1 MKLISQTSI
10 NNDVSIHYLDSHPD
24 SDFSLTPLL
33 ICPGL
38 SETAEEYQDLLE
50 YLIPRRCIVLSFRG
64 RGQSG
69 TPLTGYDLKEHV
81 ADIESVVKST
91 GINHFHLYAF
101 SRGVSYAL
109 EYTRLHP
116 EQIGKLM
123 ILDYPPEHK
132 AMPMDWPKDYIEN
145 YLVPFNRLSHI
156 RPEAVM
162 GIQRESVQRSI
173 KFSSEKPVLVMRG
186 LLEGSLI
193 SSEELEEYKE
203 QFTNLHIAE
212 LKNSGHDFRSTEK
225 SKLYEI
231 IKEFAE

>member
-10 NNDVSIHYLDSHPD
+10 NKGVSIHYLDSHPD

-50 YLIPRRCIVLSFRG
+50 YLMPRRCIVLSFRG
-64 RGQSG
+64 RGQSD
-69 TPLTGYDLKEHV
+69 TPRTGYDLKDHV

-91 GINHFHLYAF
+91 GINQFHFYAF

-116 EQIGKLM
+116 EQIGKLI

-132 AMPMDWPKDYIEN
+132 AMPMDWPKDYIDN
-145 YLVPFNRLSHI
+145 YLMPFNRLSHI
-156 RPEAVM
+156 RSEAVR

-203 QFTNLHIAE
+203 QFSNLQIAE
-212 LKNSGHDFRSTEK
+212 LKNSGHDFRSTER
-225 SKLYEI
+225 SKLYKI
-231 IKEFAE
+231 IKEFVE